1 MRSSLE
7 TNLITALNTK
17 NVEALDK
24 AVQDANVVIEK
35 YNAESVTAKRLMV
48 PVPKVKAKAKAKA
61 SSALP

>member
-1 MRSSLE
+1 LE

-17 NVEALDK
+17 NAEALDK

-61 SSALP
+61 SSAMP